1 MNYLADQVAH
11 KIQDALARL
20 EQNGFLPAGLA
31 LQAEVERPADPAFGD
46 YSCNVAM
53 KYAKQIKKAPIQTAQ
68 ALAEQLRQDPDLLSA
83 EGVKP
88 GFVNLR
94 LSPRVLLEECARIRL
109 AGAAYGS
116 SDRGRGRRLLLE
128 FVSANP
134 TGPLNIV
141 SARAAAVGDS
151 LVRMLRSQGVEA
163 AAEYYINDAGNQA
176 LLLGESLLARFKQ
189 FKGEQAEVPEEGYQ
203 GEYIV
208 DLMKEIA
215 DENQAEIQTALA
227 GPAPKSQLLDIFR
240 LHGVA
245 KIVAWHKRDLENF
258 EVKFDEWF
266 HEKDLVEPPRGST
279 MMPFFKILELL
290 EAKGY
295 IFEKDGAKWF
305 RSTDFGDDKDRVVE
319 KSDKTFTYLAT
330 DIAYHVHKYAR
341 GYTELVDIWGPDHH
355 GYIPRM
361 QAAMQALGHPA
372 EAFRVLIAQ
381 QVNLF
386 EAGQPVA
393 MSKRAGKFVTMAD
406 LVREVGRDVARFF
419 FLMRATSAHLDFD
432 LDLARKHT
440 EDNPVYYVQYA
451 YARICSILR
460 KAGEENLGLPA
471 PEEPVSA
478 GYEAQ
483 AEELS
488 LARELAVFPETLASC
503 ALALEPHGLAF
514 YLRDLATQFH
524 RFYTVCRVLDAG
536 APEVTRGRLALVDA
550 TRQVLENGLKLLGI
564 SAPQSM

>member
-1 MNYLADQVAH
+1 
-11 KIQDALARL
+11 
-20 EQNGFLPAGLA
+20 
-31 LQAEVERPADPAFGD
+31 
-46 YSCNVAM
+46 
-53 KYAKQIKKAPIQTAQ
+53 
-68 ALAEQLRQDPDLLSA
+68 
-83 EGVKP
+83 
-88 GFVNLR
+88 
-94 LSPRVLLEECARIRL
+94 
-109 AGAAYGS
+109 
-116 SDRGRGRRLLLE
+116 
-128 FVSANP
+128 
-134 TGPLNIV
+134 
-141 SARAAAVGDS
+141 
-151 LVRMLRSQGVEA
+151 
-163 AAEYYINDAGNQA
+163 
-176 LLLGESLLARFKQ
+176 
-189 FKGEQAEVPEEGYQ
+189 
-203 GEYIV
+203 
-208 DLMKEIA
+208 
-215 DENQAEIQTALA
+215 
-227 GPAPKSQLLDIFR
+227 
-240 LHGVA
+240 
-245 KIVAWHKRDLENF
+245 
-258 EVKFDEWF
+258 
-266 HEKDLVEPPRGST
+266 